1 MGVHGTNAGRRMFLD
16 KSVQE
21 DVIRELDWEPAV
33 HSSEIGVGVKDG
45 IVTLSGVV
53 GSHAAKRAAERAA
66 ARVRG
71 VRAVASELGVKPAG
85 PAERSDADIA
95 WAAANALAWNALVPE
110 DRITVSVTN
119 GWVILEGA
127 VERRFQKMAAED
139 AVGDLAGVVG
149 VTNLIAIRPAIPP
162 QELKEEIEDALR
174 RCADLNAKRIVVEVD
189 GDCVR
194 LWGCVASLA
203 QREAA
208 EKAAWSAPGLR
219 ELSNHLTI
227 ESPQS
232 EIRQEN
238 PAALAER

>member
-1 MGVHGTNAGRRMFLD
+1 MFRPMFED

-33 HSSEIGVGVKDG
+33 HSTAIGVGVKDG

-53 GSHAAKRAAERAA
+53 ETHAAKRAAERAA

-71 VRAVASELGVKPAG
+71 VRAVASELEVKLSG

-95 WAAANALAWNALVPE
+95 WAAANALDWNALVPQ
-110 DRITVSVTN
+110 DHITVSVTK

-139 AVGDLAGVVG
+139 AVADLAGVIG
-149 VTNLIAIRPAIPP
+149 VTNLIAIRPAVPP
-162 QELKEEIEDALR
+162 QELKEEIESALA
-174 RCADLNAKRIVVEVD
+174 RCADLNARRIVVEVD

-194 LWGCVASLA
+194 LWGCVGSLA

-208 EKAAWSAPGLR
+208 ERAAWSAPGLR
-219 ELSNHLTI
+219 ELSNHLTL
-227 ESPQS
+227 ESPT
-232 EIRQEN
+232 QEVPEES
-238 PAALAER
+238 PAALAAR